1 MKGTRFIEQD
11 KKAVVCHIERQVCN
25 DLLPGFQQWSN
36 GDRHR
41 IVTVINIHNPPP
53 TPKEQ
58 REVSVFAE
66 HGRQR
71 INQGHVV
78 SMHRPGSLGQCT
90 LKSLLTGL
98 LHIMGWFHS
107 LSDMRCLSYY
117 LAPLSYLLGMCCCQP
132 RLANRTESEGIE
144 RMSDA
149 PRDPRLLL
157 NTCQSWKESIVREF
171 SSVKLK
177 EIWIRLYLMMLN
189 AHVTW
194 IFYCDVRSVTLIYS

>member
-11 KKAVVCHIERQVCN
+11 KKAVVCHIEGQVCN

-66 HGRQR
+66 HGKQR

-78 SMHRPGSLGQCT
+78 QYAQTWEPWAVHAEVTPDGT
-90 LKSLLTGL
+90 VA
-98 LHIMGWFHS
+98 
-107 LSDMRCLSYY
+107 YY
-117 LAPLSYLLGMCCCQP
+117 GVVSQP
-132 RLANRTESEGIE
+132 
-144 RMSDA
+144 
-149 PRDPRLLL
+149 
-157 NTCQSWKESIVREF
+157 F
-171 SSVKLK
+171 
-177 EIWIRLYLMMLN
+177 
-189 AHVTW
+189 
-194 IFYCDVRSVTLIYS
+194 